1 MLMNISFIDADIAEL
16 CKQSK
21 VATRKLGAESAKKL
35 QRRLSELFAASV
47 VTDLVAG
54 RPHPLERDRAG
65 QFAVDLYRGYRLI
78 FIATQQPPPTKAD
91 GSIDW
96 AQVDDITIIEAG
108 DYHG

>member
-1 MLMNISFIDADIAEL
+1 MKISFLDADIEGL

-21 VATRKLGAESAKKL
+21 LATRRLGAESAKKL
-35 QRRLSELFAASV
+35 QRRLNELFAASV
-47 VTDLVAG
+47 VAELVAG

-65 QFAVDLYRGYRLI
+65 QFSVDLHGGCRLI
-78 FIATQQPPPTKAD
+78 FKPTKQPPLSKAD

-108 DYHG
+108 DYHD